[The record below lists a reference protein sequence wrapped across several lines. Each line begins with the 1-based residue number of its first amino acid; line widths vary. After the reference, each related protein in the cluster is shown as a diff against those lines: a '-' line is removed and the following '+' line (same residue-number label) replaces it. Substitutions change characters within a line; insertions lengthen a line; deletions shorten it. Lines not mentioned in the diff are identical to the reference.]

1 MDPAI
6 RRKLNEESLY
16 VITAVQRF
24 KALKVTESHLGL
36 LPNSDWHQETEK
48 YYHAMP
54 SDLMKKAGLK
64 KNVEDLENTL
74 IFLITDE
81 MKNTEMNQL
90 CCPSN

>member
-1 MDPAI
+1 
-6 RRKLNEESLY
+6 
-16 VITAVQRF
+16 
-24 KALKVTESHLGL
+24 
-36 LPNSDWHQETEK
+36 
-48 YYHAMP
+48 MP